1 MGAGV
6 IKNENGGGSRRRR
19 RGRAQ
24 PMAEIN
30 VTPFVDVMLVLLIIF
45 MVTAPLITQG
55 VEVDLPQTKAASIAG
70 DESKLVLTL
79 TKDKKIFIGSNAD
92 NPIPYK
98 ELETKLRTNAKI
110 KADKELYLHADRKLE
125 YGFIV
130 DVMAIV
136 KRAGVEKMGMV
147 TDPLQASSGKKSRR

>member
-1 MGAGV
+1 
-6 IKNENGGGSRRRR
+6 
-19 RGRAQ
+19 
-24 PMAEIN
+24 MADIN
-30 VTPFVDVMLVLLIIF
+30 VTPLVDVMLVLLIIF

-55 VEVDLPQTKAASIAG
+55 VEVDLPQTKAAAMDG

-92 NPIPYK
+92 NPIPYD
-98 ELETKLRTNAKI
+98 ELETKLSTNAKI

-136 KRAGVEKMGMV
+136 KRSGVEKMGMV
-147 TDPLQASSGKKSRR
+147 TDPLSTDRKAKKSRR